1 MERGQNPASFAIR
14 ISCSK
19 ILISIPPNAKEEEKK
34 EMKYHK
40 IKCEKEF
47 NAEAIDQ
54 IYKGKDKTA
63 PINYAK
69 IR

>member
-1 MERGQNPASFAIR
+1 M
-14 ISCSK
+14 
-19 ILISIPPNAKEEEKK
+19 PPNAKEEEKK

-40 IKCEKEF
+40 IKYEKEF

-69 IR
+69 TP